1 MEINLFGRKEN
12 IPKEVSRVTETL
24 EKAGFEAYLV
34 GGCVRDLLLK
44 KEPKDWD
51 VTTNATPDQILSLF
65 GEDGFYENTFG
76 TVGVVNRETENERLK
91 VVEVTPYRLESVYSD
106 HRRPDS
112 VKFSQS
118 LEEDLKRRDFTINAL
133 ALRVKD
139 KETEVVDLYGGKKD
153 IADKV
158 IRTVGNPDERFT
170 EDALRILRAIRF
182 TAELGFALNIDTAN
196 SIKKNVNLL
205 GEISKERIRDEF
217 IKIIMSDKPM
227 DGLITAHTFGVLK
240 YIAPELELGI
250 GVEQKGTH
258 VYDVWEHLLRSV
270 QHSAD
275 RKWPLEVRLSAL
287 FHDVGKPETRRFSRE
302 TDKYTFYGHEVVGS
316 RVTKKI
322 LERLRFPVKTIEKV
336 TKLARWHMFFSDTE
350 QITLSA
356 VRRMIANVGKENIW
370 DLMNVRASDR
380 IGTGRPK
387 ENPYRLR
394 KYQSMI
400 EEAMRDPISVG
411 MLKTDGKRL
420 MEVTRE
426 TPGPR
431 LGYILHALL
440 EDVLDDPKLNTEE
453 YLDKKALE
461 LSKKTDTE
469 LKKLGEEG
477 KLKKEEED
485 DAKVTEIRGKFNVK

>member
-51 VTTNATPDQILSLF
+51 ITTNATPDQILSLF

-139 KETEVVDLYGGKKD
+139 KETEIVDLYGGKKD
-153 IADKV
+153 IADK
-158 IRTVGNPDERFT
+158 ILRTVGNPDERFT

-227 DGLITAHTFGVLK
+227 EGLISAHNYGVLK

-316 RVTKKI
+316 RVTKKM

-394 KYQSMI
+394 KYQAMI

-453 YLDKKALE
+453 YLDKKAIE
-461 LSKKTDTE
+461 LSKKTDIE

-485 DAKVTEIRGKFNVK
+485 DAKITEIRGKFNVK